1 MQTER
6 NKDWKFNVQFSATD
20 DTPSPPDYDKFTLF
34 HSEVENNAMSQTSL
48 ASNNLQKVAKLT
60 EEQDMFMP
68 CMVGTLES
76 QFLKRMCQIKNARK
90 CLDIR
95 TFTGMSALAMAEG
108 MGDLGTVIPLEIAQ
122 LAQQGFNESKV
133 GNRLSARRTRR

>member
-1 MQTER
+1 MQTPCLWTQLVARYLETFVWALGSSSHVDFCPGYDGIKTVQTER
-6 NKDWKFNVQFSATD
+6 IKDLKFNVQISATD

-34 HSEVENNAMSQTSL
+34 HSEVESYAMSQTSL
-48 ASNNLQKVAKLT
+48 ASTNLQKVATLT

-90 CLDIR
+90 CLDI
-95 TFTGMSALAMAEG
+95 
-108 MGDLGTVIPLEIAQ
+108 
-122 LAQQGFNESKV
+122 
-133 GNRLSARRTRR
+133 

>member
-6 NKDWKFNVQFSATD
+6 IKDWKFNVQISATD

-34 HSEVENNAMSQTSL
+34 HSEVESYAMSQTSL
-48 ASNNLQKVAKLT
+48 ASTNLQKVATLT

-68 CMVGTLES
+68 CMGCRLWPWPRVWATLAPS
-76 QFLKRMCQIKNARK
+76 
-90 CLDIR
+90 
-95 TFTGMSALAMAEG
+95 S
-108 MGDLGTVIPLEIAQ
+108 PSSLEIAQ

>member
-6 NKDWKFNVQFSATD
+6 NKDWKFNVQFSTTD

-34 HSEVENNAMSQTSL
+34 HS
-48 ASNNLQKVAKLT
+48 

-76 QFLKRMCQIKNARK
+76 QFLKRM
-90 CLDIR
+90 
-95 TFTGMSALAMAEG
+95 F
-108 MGDLGTVIPLEIAQ
+108 
-122 LAQQGFNESKV
+122 
-133 GNRLSARRTRR
+133 

>member
-34 HSEVENNAMSQTSL
+34 HSE
-48 ASNNLQKVAKLT
+48 
-60 EEQDMFMP
+60 EQDMFMP

-76 QFLKRMCQIKNARK
+76 
-90 CLDIR
+90 
-95 TFTGMSALAMAEG
+95 
-108 MGDLGTVIPLEIAQ
+108 
-122 LAQQGFNESKV
+122 
-133 GNRLSARRTRR
+133 

>member
-20 DTPSPPDYDKFTLF
+20 DTPLPPDYDKFTLF
-34 HSEVENNAMSQTSL
+34 HS
-48 ASNNLQKVAKLT
+48 

-90 CLDIR
+90 CLDIG

-122 LAQQGFNESKV
+122 LAQQGFNECKV